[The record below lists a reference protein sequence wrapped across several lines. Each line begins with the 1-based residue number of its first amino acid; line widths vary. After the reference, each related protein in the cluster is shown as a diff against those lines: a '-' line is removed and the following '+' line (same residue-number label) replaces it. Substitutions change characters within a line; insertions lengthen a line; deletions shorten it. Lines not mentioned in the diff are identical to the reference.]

1 VSIVKPNIPAV
12 STEIV
17 TPRQNGLGHSN
28 LPNNNEAA
36 EEAVNQVMLKAVLED
51 VQVFQSQLEDTLKLS
66 VKTSKLKVR
75 HFRFRSD

>member
-1 VSIVKPNIPAV
+1 MSVVKPNIPAV

-17 TPRQNGLGHSN
+17 TPVQNDLGPSN

-75 HFRFRSD
+75 QIRVLD